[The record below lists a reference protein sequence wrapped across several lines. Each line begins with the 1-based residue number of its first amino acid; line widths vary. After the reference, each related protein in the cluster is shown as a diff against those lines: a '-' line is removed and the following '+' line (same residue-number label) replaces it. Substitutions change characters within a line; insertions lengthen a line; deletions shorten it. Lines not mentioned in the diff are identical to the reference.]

1 MEERRESLSRKHKK
15 PKKVIEGV
23 GLYYT
28 YEMKDKAGNTYTV
41 KGEVPFNVAGTR
53 EPVFITIE
61 NK

>member
-1 MEERRESLSRKHKK
+1 MSRKHKK